1 MPLMIIHENVNE
13 LDCLCMSMQK
23 VVHFLL
29 DSFVT
34 TRSYN
39 HIANYLITHLSKIS
53 ECACKRPLFD

>member
-29 DSFVT
+29 DSFV
-34 TRSYN
+34 
-39 HIANYLITHLSKIS
+39 IT
-53 ECACKRPLFD
+53 